1 VETLQEETL
10 RCQSEMVT
18 PPLPP
23 RLSLSSCPP
32 PPQERLGIENLSFRN
47 EMVSLRDRVQQ
58 LEEEKEKQDTVL
70 AVRTSSPHL
79 SSC

>member
-1 VETLQEETL
+1 MPIRDGDSSPPSPSL
-10 RCQSEMVT
+10 CPHA
-18 PPLPP
+18 PPLP
-23 RLSLSSCPP
+23 SH
-32 PPQERLGIENLSFRN
+32 QERLGIENLSFRN

>member
-23 RLSLSSCPP
+23 RLSVLMPP
-32 PPQERLGIENLSFRN
+32 PSQERLGIENLSFRN

-58 LEEEKEKQDTVL
+58 LEEKEKEKQDTVL